1 MEQTGDSFRIII
13 YSNFTDELQR
23 LPVLIIEQIAK
34 SDEIEKAL
42 ALALA
47 AIKNQWKKFIA

>member
-1 MEQTGDSFRIII
+1 VEQTGDSFRIII